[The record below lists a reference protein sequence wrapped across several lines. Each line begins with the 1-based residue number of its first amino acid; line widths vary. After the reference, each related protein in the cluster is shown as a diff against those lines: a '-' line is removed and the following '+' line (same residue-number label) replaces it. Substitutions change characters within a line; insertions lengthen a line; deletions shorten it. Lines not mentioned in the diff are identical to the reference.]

1 MPMLELVFIRHG
13 QTAGNL
19 RRNYVGRT
27 DEPLCEE
34 GRLALQ
40 QRKTAGV
47 YPVAEL
53 LFCSPMLRCQQTA
66 AIIYPQLQAQTV
78 EELRECNFGDF
89 ENQNY
94 QDLSNNLAYQR
105 WLNSN
110 GELSFPGGE
119 SRAQFAERCC
129 RGFEQAVAQL
139 LDMPQPPACTA
150 FVVHGG
156 TIMALLA
163 AYAGC
168 DYFSVMCAN
177 GGGYS
182 CQLDIQLWRKQR
194 LLLEPKPLPDLLKE
208 DAADER

>member
-1 MPMLELVFIRHG
+1 MLELVFIRHG

-110 GELSFPGGE
+110 GELSFPGGPNLP
-119 SRAQFAERCC
+119 S
-129 RGFEQAVAQL
+129 AVAVAL
-139 LDMPQPPACTA
+139 SRRWLSCWICHNRQPVRHLWC
-150 FVVHGG
+150 
-156 TIMALLA
+156 MAA
-163 AYAGC
+163 R
-168 DYFSVMCAN
+168 
-177 GGGYS
+177 
-182 CQLDIQLWRKQR
+182 LWLC
-194 LLLEPKPLPDLLKE
+194 LLLMLVVIIFL
-208 DAADER
+208 